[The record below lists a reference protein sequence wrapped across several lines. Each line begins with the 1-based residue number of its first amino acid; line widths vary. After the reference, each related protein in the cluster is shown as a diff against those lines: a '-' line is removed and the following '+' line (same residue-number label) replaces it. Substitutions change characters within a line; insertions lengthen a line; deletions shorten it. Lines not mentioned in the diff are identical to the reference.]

1 MFGKATE
8 MMLAIDLA
16 PEAVRVLEVAV
27 VHKVPSVVAMGSQ
40 ELEKGSLETL
50 PERHIAALESVIA
63 AQRMRSRNCVATMP
77 TNLVTTRSVLID
89 PGKPQSLEEQIRTT
103 LQAIQ
108 SHDSRGL
115 LFDHWNVSEAAPK
128 NRPYEVLVVAAQRS
142 TLQEYLDGFKK
153 LRLNCTHM
161 DVAPCALASLIEK
174 LMPEQETMVGVVV
187 LGAGLGYFAVV
198 ERQRV
203 LFWRPFELPEKRQQ
217 AGLERVGDE
226 ISKCVSHMV
235 GALQFDGMMEI
246 LIFGENAQDSGFS
259 NYLTTRFNLQVRSP
273 SPFETLPADGMP
285 SGLRSSLQPSAATH
299 YAAAMGLG
307 AATDRRFPWLN

>member
-1 MFGKATE
+1 M
-8 MMLAIDLA
+8 
-16 PEAVRVLEVAV
+16 
-27 VHKVPSVVAMGSQ
+27 
-40 ELEKGSLETL
+40 
-50 PERHIAALESVIA
+50 
-63 AQRMRSRNCVATMP
+63 
-77 TNLVTTRSVLID
+77 
-89 PGKPQSLEEQIRTT
+89 
-103 LQAIQ
+103 
-108 SHDSRGL
+108 
-115 LFDHWNVSEAAPK
+115 PK

-142 TLQEYLDGFKK
+142 TLQQYLDGFKR

-235 GALQFDGMMEI
+235 GSLQFDGMMEI

-285 SGLRSSLQPSAATH
+285 AGLRSRCSRRRRRIMRRRWVWRSNRSEVPMAELIPLE
-299 YAAAMGLG
+299 YRIEIVRKRLIERWMIVGVLAAAVATAGLATAFAWQRERAQELAAEKVKLEKVSDLIKDARNIESNAPGAGRADAEAPG
-307 AATDRRFPWLN
+307 AAG